1 MPLPFLLWGAAA
13 LLAGTG
19 VVKGVGAM
27 SDFDDAKQ
35 IGESASKRYDEEQAS
50 LIRGREKT
58 NSAFEKLGKIKI
70 AIFKDQISHLVAV
83 IKKSKGASSRLKDFE
98 EVISDSELKEME
110 YLISTSLEIEKGLGM
125 GMVSGTLAAWGAYGS
140 VGLLASASTGT
151 AISALSGVAATNATL
166 AWLGGGALSAGGFGM
181 AGGAIAL
188 GGIVLGPALAV
199 GGFMI
204 ASKAE
209 KALTQAYRYKADVDI
224 AIAEMQKM
232 CIVLSALQTNAIEVS
247 TAIQQMA
254 KRFDSIKVDDDSNKQ
269 AFEIMLTMGKGLKSL
284 LDFSIMKQDGSATE
298 NIKAKIAGYLEI

>member
-1 MPLPFLLWGAAA
+1 MPLPFILWGAAA

-19 VVKGVGAM
+19 VVKGVGAI
-27 SDFDDAKQ
+27 SDFDEAKQ
-35 IGESASKRYDEEQAS
+35 IGESASNRYDKEQAS

-58 NSAFEKLGKIKI
+58 NSAFEELGKTKI

-83 IKKSKGASSRLKDFE
+83 IRKSKGASSRLRDFE
-98 EVISDSELKEME
+98 EVISDNELKEME
-110 YLISTSLEIEKGLGM
+110 DLILTSLEIEKGLGM
-125 GMVSGTLAAWGAYGS
+125 GAVSGTLAALGAYGS

-204 ASKAE
+204 ASQAE
-209 KALTQAYRYKADVDI
+209 KALTQAYRYKADVDT
-224 AIAEMQKM
+224 AVAEMQKM
-232 CIVLSALQTNAIEVS
+232 SIVLTALQTNAIEVS

-269 AFEIMLTMGKGLKSL
+269 AFERMLTVGKGLKAL
-284 LDFSIMKQDGSATE
+284 LDIAIMKQDGSATE
-298 NIKAKIAGYLEI
+298 NIKAKTAGYLEI